1 MLWSNFDSLCNSG
14 ENVDPNII
22 WEKDPESLETLEYC
36 TGANPVMN
44 LINCS
49 ASAGQTTPAQAV
61 LPTPVR
67 QQTVSKVAGGD
78 KVTLATPQP
87 PTPLANVTACDSP
100 QVETP
105 LLYYNSISS
114 TPLHLASMAS
124 PAQMSGISAL
134 NITADSDISQ
144 TQLKLP
150 SFMPPPLRF
159 VFANSTVSSM

>member
-1 MLWSNFDSLCNSG
+1 MILISCVSACDVDRKALKLSPLLWSNFDSLCNSG

-49 ASAGQTTPAQAV
+49 ASAGQTTPAQGV

-87 PTPLANVTACDSP
+87 PTPLISHGAPSSP
-100 QVETP
+100 PPYSSPPPQKV
-105 LLYYNSISS
+105 SS
-114 TPLHLASMAS
+114 TLYRWFRIMF
-124 PAQMSGISAL
+124 GGGGG
-134 NITADSDISQ
+134 
-144 TQLKLP
+144 
-150 SFMPPPLRF
+150 
-159 VFANSTVSSM
+159 V

>member
-49 ASAGQTTPAQAV
+49 ASAGQTTPAQGV

-67 QQTVSKVAGGD
+67 QQTVSKVAGGRQGYPGH
-78 KVTLATPQP
+78 APAPHP
-87 PTPLANVTACDSP
+87 PGQCDC
-100 QVETP
+100 V
-105 LLYYNSISS
+105 
-114 TPLHLASMAS
+114 
-124 PAQMSGISAL
+124 
-134 NITADSDISQ
+134 
-144 TQLKLP
+144 
-150 SFMPPPLRF
+150 
-159 VFANSTVSSM
+159 